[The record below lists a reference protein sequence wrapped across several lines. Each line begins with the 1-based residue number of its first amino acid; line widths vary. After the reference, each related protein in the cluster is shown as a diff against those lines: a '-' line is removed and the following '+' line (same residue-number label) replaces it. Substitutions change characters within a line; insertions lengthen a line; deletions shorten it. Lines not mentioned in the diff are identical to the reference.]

1 MTCGAAAVAACHQ
14 NQNGVPK
21 LGGWTTPMVGTAY
34 WVRAAVVMHV
44 DNTAANSSTEIGR
57 LIIAS
62 TGASE
67 SKQNRAAKEAAIAR
81 LFRQP

>member
-21 LGGWTTPMVGTAY
+21 LGGWTTPMVGSAY
-34 WVRAAVVMHV
+34 WVRPCIVMPA
-44 DNTAANSSTEIGR
+44 DNAAANSSAEICR

-62 TGASE
+62 HRQRGSLSKTGREGSG
-67 SKQNRAAKEAAIAR
+67 Q
-81 LFRQP
+81 LPG